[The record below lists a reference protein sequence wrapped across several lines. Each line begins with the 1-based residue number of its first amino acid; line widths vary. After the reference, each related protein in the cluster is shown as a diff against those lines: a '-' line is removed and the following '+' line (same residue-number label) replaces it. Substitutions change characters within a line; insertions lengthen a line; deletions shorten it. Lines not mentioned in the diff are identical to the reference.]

1 MSAQLPSQQPPVT
14 LPAAHAPYEAPLV
27 VASFPKGELLDALP
41 EDLAPHIH
49 TIQDS

>member
-1 MSAQLPSQQPPVT
+1 MSAQLPSQQPPVSSPPR
-14 LPAAHAPYEAPLV
+14 PARYEAPLV
-27 VASFPKGELLDALP
+27 VAAFPKDDLLDALP